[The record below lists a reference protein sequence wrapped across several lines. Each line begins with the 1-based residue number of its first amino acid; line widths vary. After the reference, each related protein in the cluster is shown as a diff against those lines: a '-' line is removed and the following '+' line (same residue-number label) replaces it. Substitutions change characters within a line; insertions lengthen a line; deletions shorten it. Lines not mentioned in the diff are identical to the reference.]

1 MRIVPLIL
9 VMPATE
15 MSFSALRHIKDYLRA
30 TMKQERLNHLLVL
43 YVHKELT
50 DSLNLKDIAN
60 DCISGSAR
68 RVNVFGSYT

>member
-1 MRIVPLIL
+1 MQLIL

-15 MSFSALRHIKDYLRA
+15 RSFSALRHIKDYLRA

-60 DCISGSAR
+60 DCISGSAH
-68 RVNVFGSYT
+68 RVNVFGSFT